1 MCGICGEWSAQ
12 GVDAGLL
19 ARMQARLAHRGPDG
33 SGQVVRD
40 DVGIA
45 ARRLAVV
52 DPLHGRQPMSDE
64 SGELWVVC
72 NGEIYNHH
80 ELRREL
86 EGRGHRFRSA
96 ADTEVLVHLYE
107 EAGDR
112 LVERLR
118 GMFAFALWD

>member
-19 ARMQARLAHRGPDG
+19 ARMQARLVHRGPDG

-45 ARRLAVV
+45 ARRLAVERIDDGEAARRNPDV
-52 DPLHGRQPMSDE
+52 VAPLHGRQPMSDE

-86 EGRGHRFRSA
+86 EGRS
-96 ADTEVLVHLYE
+96 E
-107 EAGDR
+107 
-112 LVERLR
+112 
-118 GMFAFALWD
+118 